1 MALSDVTD
9 RDREDLKR
17 LTAPFSPS
25 AYAPALRELYA
36 ENATLL
42 ALLRA
47 IVGASDA
54 LERVTPGRDASDQ
67 IKALIAAIDE
77 ARKVVQP

>member
-1 MALSDVTD
+1 MASRRKPKLKALEE
-9 RDREDLKR
+9 RDTRI
-17 LTAPFSPS
+17 
-25 AYAPALRELYA
+25 
-36 ENATLL
+36 ATLL